1 MNIYLSGDFMLNYI
15 WSGMIVIAVLVSF
28 FNGTTADVCLA
39 FGEGASEGVSLAISM
54 AGIMALW
61 TGIMRIA
68 ERGGIVR
75 LMAKL
80 IRPLTTFLFPETKED
95 IKAGGSIAMNMT
107 ANFFG
112 MGNAATP
119 MGIDAMKKLSKY
131 SKDGGATNS
140 MCMLAVV
147 NSASI
152 QLIPSTL
159 IAIRSACSSSA
170 PSEITVPIW
179 IVSLATFV
187 SAVTLCKVMQKH
199 APKMGSDTM
208 GRRQ

>member
-1 MNIYLSGDFMLNYI
+1 MNINSLGDFMLNYI
-15 WSGMIVIAVLVSF
+15 WSGMIVISLAVSF
-28 FNGTTADVCLA
+28 FNGTTADVCTAL
-39 FGEGASEGVSLAISM
+39 GKGASEGVMLALSI

-61 TGIMRIA
+61 TGIMKIA
-68 ERGGIVR
+68 EKSGLVNLI
-75 LMAKL
+75 AKL
-80 IRPLTTFLFPETKED
+80 FRPLIGFLFPEAKKD
-95 IKAGGSIAMNMT
+95 PAVGGAIAMNMT

-119 MGIDAMKKLSKY
+119 LGLNAMKRLAGY
-131 SKDGGATNS
+131 SKRDIASNS

-159 IAIRSACSSSA
+159 IAVRAACGSAS

-179 IVSLATFV
+179 IVSVLTFMSGV
-187 SAVTLCKVMQKH
+187 ILCKIVGK
-199 APKMGSDTM
+199 
-208 GRRQ
+208 RL

>member
-15 WSGMIVIAVLVSF
+15 WSGMILVSFLVSF
-28 FNGTTADVCLA
+28 FNGTTKEVCA
-39 FGEGASEGVSLAISM
+39 SFTEGATEGVNLAISM

-61 TGIMRIA
+61 TGIMEIA
-68 ERGGIVR
+68 KKSGLVNIMAR
-75 LMAKL
+75 LL
-80 IRPLTTFLFPETKED
+80 RPLIARLFPETKNDLET
-95 IKAGGSIAMNMT
+95 GGTIAMNMT

-119 MGIDAMKKLSKY
+119 LGLSAMKKLGKY
-131 SKDGGATNS
+131 KKGLNATNS

-159 IAIRSACSSSA
+159 IAIRSACGSLN

-179 IVSLATFV
+179 IVSLSTFLF
-187 SAVTLCKVMQKH
+187 AVTLCKI
-199 APKMGSDTM
+199 MG
-208 GRRQ
+208 GRNENI

>member
-15 WSGMIVIAVLVSF
+15 WSGMILVSFIVSF
-28 FNGTTADVCLA
+28 FNGTTSQVCA
-39 FGEGASEGVSLAISM
+39 SFTEGASEGVSLAISM

-61 TGIMRIA
+61 MGIMEIARRSGLVNIMARI
-68 ERGGIVR
+68 
-75 LMAKL
+75 L
-80 IRPLTTFLFPETKED
+80 RPVITRLFPEAKKDMET
-95 IKAGGSIAMNMT
+95 GGTIAMNMT

-119 MGIDAMKKLSKY
+119 LGLSAMKKLGKY
-131 SKDGGATNS
+131 KKGLNATNS

-159 IAIRSACSSSA
+159 IAIRSACGSSN

-179 IVSLATFV
+179 IVSFLTFV
-187 SAVTLCKVMQKH
+187 FAVTLCKI
-199 APKMGSDTM
+199 MG
-208 GRRQ
+208 GKNENI

>member
-15 WSGMIVIAVLVSF
+15 WSGMIIISIAVSF
-28 FNGTTADVCLA
+28 FNGTTPDVCLSL
-39 FGEGASEGVSLAISM
+39 GEGAAEGVSLAISM

-68 ERGGIVR
+68 ESGGIVR
-75 LMAKL
+75 LMAKI
-80 IRPLTTFLFPETKED
+80 IRPLTSFLFPETKKD
-95 IKAGGSIAMNMT
+95 TDTGGSIAMNMT

-119 MGIDAMKKLSKY
+119 MGLDAMKKLSRY
-131 SKDGGATNS
+131 SSGGKATDS

-159 IAIRSACSSSA
+159 IAIRAACGSAA

-179 IVSLATFV
+179 IVSLITFA
-187 SAVTLCKVMQKH
+187 SAVTMCKF
-199 APKMGSDTM
+199 M
-208 GRRQ
+208 GRRA

>member
-1 MNIYLSGDFMLNYI
+1 MLNYI
-15 WSGMIVIAVLVSF
+15 WSGMIVISLGVSF
-28 FNGTTADVCLA
+28 FNGTTAEVCTAL
-39 FGEGASEGVSLAISM
+39 GEGASEGVMLALSI

-61 TGIMRIA
+61 TGIMKIA
-68 ERGGIVR
+68 EKSGLVNII
-75 LMAKL
+75 AKL
-80 IRPLTTFLFPETKED
+80 FKPLIGFLFPEAKKD
-95 IKAGGSIAMNMT
+95 PAVGGAIAMNMT

-119 MGIDAMKKLSKY
+119 LGLNAMKRLAGY
-131 SKDGGATNS
+131 SKREEASNS

-159 IAIRSACSSSA
+159 IAVRAACGSAS

-179 IVSLATFV
+179 IVSVLTFMSGV
-187 SAVTLCKVMQKH
+187 ILCKIV
-199 APKMGSDTM
+199 GS
-208 GRRQ
+208 RL